1 MSRDLIVRNAR
12 LRTGKVCDIAISGG
26 RVEQIGEKIGGSS
39 SKEVDA
45 QGNLVTETLV
55 IAHLHLDKVMT
66 GSLAEEAALRQYQES
81 SMAGAMSAI
90 EMASKVKEHYR
101 ESEIVD
107 RIRRVLADAE
117 YYGVSHIRAFA
128 DVDTK
133 AMLTGIRALLKIRE
147 EFKNRIDIQVVAFP
161 QDGIIR
167 EAGAEELLY
176 KSMELGADVVGGIPW
191 IEYTDED
198 SKKHI
203 DIAFEIA
210 KKFDAD
216 IAMLTDDA
224 GDPELRT
231 TEYLASSAIRNEWI
245 GRVAA
250 CHARATSLYNEV
262 HHRKL
267 CALLKRGE
275 VGVVSDPHTG
285 PLHVRVKDLLSAG
298 VTVALGQD
306 DVYDAYY
313 TYGRCNM
320 LEVAFLGSHL
330 LWMMMPQD
338 RELLY
343 DMITVNPAKIMR
355 IQGYGLQA
363 GNPANLIVLNAADLR
378 EAFVYHSEPLYVIR
392 NGAVSC
398 ETRLNRTSHRQ

>member
-1 MSRDLIVRNAR
+1 MTQDLVIRNAR
-12 LRTGKVCDIAISGG
+12 LRSGRICDITVAAGHIQ
-26 RVEQIGEKIGGSS
+26 RIGERTAGSARA
-39 SKEVDA
+39 EIDA
-45 QGNLVTETLV
+45 QSKLVTETFV

-66 GSLAEEAALRQYQES
+66 GSFAEEAALEQYHGS
-81 SMAGAMSAI
+81 GMGGTMTAI
-90 EMASKVKEHYR
+90 ETASRVKEHYV

-107 RIRRVLADAE
+107 RVRKVLVEAE
-117 YYGVSHIRAFA
+117 YNGVSHIRAFA

-133 AMLTGIRALLKIRE
+133 AKLTGVRALVKIKD
-147 EFKNRIDIQVVAFP
+147 EFKDRIGIQVVAFP

-167 EAGAEELLY
+167 EPGTEELLY

-198 SKKHI
+198 SKKHT

-210 KKFDAD
+210 KKHDAD

-231 TEYLASSAIRNEWI
+231 TEYLASSAIRNGWI

-262 HHRKL
+262 YHRKL
-267 CALLKRGE
+267 CALLKKADA
-275 VGVVSDPHTG
+275 GVVSDPHTG
-285 PLHVRVKDLLSAG
+285 PLHVRVKDLLDAG

-330 LWMMMPQD
+330 LWMMTPHD

-343 DMITVNPAKIMR
+343 DMITLNPAKIMR
-355 IQGYGLQA
+355 IKGYGLSE
-363 GNPANLIVLNAADLR
+363 GNPANLVVLGAGDLR
-378 EAFVYHSEPLYVIR
+378 EALAYHSEPLYVIR
-392 NGAVSC
+392 NGTVRC
-398 ETRLNRTSHRQ
+398 ETRQSRISHHK